1 MEKFKTGCPYFDAV
15 IKDGVQGAVSRSY
28 SSYSLSVRTFR
39 ARGLLNWELK
49 NQDLFCS
56 THWDHRMNRN
66 HLEGFITYHDMRI
79 WNVNKAYMEWEP
91 SQLSYQEEDLE
102 NSISKD
108 MAFLFCLP
116 RLGIKDYSGVLAV
129 TYRINA
135 SKSGRADRTHN
146 SVDGIIH
153 RRRESRWWVMIPG
166 KQRASGANGN
176 GRTTHVKLM
185 QTREIHTINLL
196 NSSSEG
202 SIPANKIQRCVKSS
216 RIHLVISPSIIMLPC
231 TVHQNR
237 GRIEKDALAAS
248 RNLGVH

>member
-1 MEKFKTGCPYFDAV
+1 
-15 IKDGVQGAVSRSY
+15 
-28 SSYSLSVRTFR
+28 
-39 ARGLLNWELK
+39 
-49 NQDLFCS
+49 
-56 THWDHRMNRN
+56 
-66 HLEGFITYHDMRI
+66 
-79 WNVNKAYMEWEP
+79 
-91 SQLSYQEEDLE
+91 
-102 NSISKD
+102 

-135 SKSGRADRTHN
+135 SKSGRYKTLLIGLTRADRTHN

-176 GRTTHVKLM
+176 GRTTHMNPRVSHVKLM
-185 QTREIHTINLL
+185 QTREIHTTTLL